1 MSTTIKIGNMCC
13 SRCISAVK
21 EAFEKSN
28 ITFKN
33 VELGFAVISDSG
45 MNPEKLADILK
56 RAGFELIRT
65 KEEELTE
72 KTKIAIRKLFVET
85 EKLEFANFDLHEYLE
100 VQVQH
105 NYKRLSEIFSK
116 QEHRTI
122 EKYFILQ
129 KIEKVKIFIEETS
142 LSFSDIA
149 FKLGYNSLSHLSRQF
164 KEIEGVSMQNYRLKP
179 NNKRKFIDEV

>member
-33 VELGFAVISDSG
+33 VELGFAEINDKG
-45 MNPEKLADILK
+45 ITTEKLADILK

-116 QEHRTI
+116 QEHRTT
-122 EKYFILQ
+122 ENILFY
-129 KIEKVKIFIEETS
+129 K
-142 LSFSDIA
+142 
-149 FKLGYNSLSHLSRQF
+149 KL
-164 KEIEGVSMQNYRLKP
+164 KK
-179 NNKRKFIDEV
+179 